1 LLSIY
6 IYIIGHPIDYMAQK
20 KEGTFS
26 ILGIAGSL
34 RRESFNRALL
44 RAASEV
50 VPRGV
55 TLDVFSLKGIPLFN
69 QDLEELRM
77 PVRVKDFKDK
87 IEGADAVLIATPE
100 YTSSFPG
107 VLKNAL
113 DWASRPHGHN
123 SFEGKTV
130 AVVSASTGALG
141 GSRAQYHLRQ
151 VLLDLDA
158 RLVTRPGVFLSYA
171 HRKFNA
177 NGELTDDIARSLL
190 KELLHNVIATA
201 ISSRGGRQ
209 EIAPGETASAMMTS

>member
-1 LLSIY
+1 
-6 IYIIGHPIDYMAQK
+6 MAQK
-20 KEGTFS
+20 DEGTFS

-55 TLDVFSLKGIPLFN
+55 TLDVFNLKGIPLFN
-69 QDLEELRM
+69 QDIEELRM
-77 PVRVKDFKDK
+77 PVRVRYFKDR

-123 SFEGKTV
+123 SFKGKTV

-158 RLVTRPGVFLSYA
+158 RLVIRPGVFLSYA
-171 HRKFNA
+171 HQKFDKQ
-177 NGELTDDIARSLL
+177 GELTDDIARSLL
-190 KELLHNVIATA
+190 KELLQNLIATA
-201 ISSRGGRQ
+201 RSSRAGRL
-209 EIAPGETASAMMTS
+209 EIGPGETALTMMAS